1 MKYFNLKSLIT
12 FCFLFCFGLATTNS
26 FAQTTVNLPT
36 ACDNCADPD
45 TDGDGINN
53 STDTDDDGDGVSD
66 IMDSCPLLYGA
77 GTTDGCPV
85 VDGSATDID
94 GDGIPNST
102 DTDDD
107 GDGINDISD
116 TCPLLYGAGTADG
129 CPVVDGSGGG
139 GGSTGASNPDYVG
152 SWIPTASDWIT
163 TDGDRVLNISSLQA
177 GQCIENW
184 PSGLYYVWFANTT
197 AEGNGTATITLQAV
211 LSESLSGQGGEVI
224 EVNNLFSGGSTYIV
238 PYLGNPALHT
248 NLFTQNKNF
257 YSNGPG
263 SSVHNQFG
271 TMKVLCRFN

>member
-66 IMDSCPLLYGA
+66 TMDSCPLIYGA
-77 GTTDGCPV
+77 GTTNGCPV
-85 VDGSATDID
+85 VDGS
-94 GDGIPNST
+94 S
-102 DTDDD
+102 
-107 GDGINDISD
+107 
-116 TCPLLYGAGTADG
+116 
-129 CPVVDGSGGG
+129 
-139 GGSTGASNPDYVG
+139 GGSTGEVNPDYAG
-152 SWIPTASDWIT
+152 SWVPSASDWIT

-197 AEGNGTATITLQAV
+197 AEGNGTAAITFQGV
-211 LSESLSGQGGEVI
+211 LSESISSQGGEVI
-224 EVNNLFSGGSTYIV
+224 EVNNLNNGGSTYIV
-238 PYLGNPALHT
+238 PYLGDPALHT
-248 NLFTQNKNF
+248 TLFTQNKTI

-271 TMKVLCRFN
+271 TLKVLCRYN